1 MGGEILS
8 TLADARVSLGGLL
21 PVASRSTGVSQVE
34 FGEESL
40 SVIELGDPR
49 LETADIY
56 LSALPFESSRTLLA
70 EQLDSGKPL
79 VDLSGS
85 LGYDV
90 PLVAHGVNLDDPA
103 RDRAARILTA
113 PRPEALVVA
122 TLLTALRDFPV
133 AAVRG
138 LALVPASVA
147 GRKGMEEL
155 SGQVVA
161 LFNSQ
166 EPPRVCFPG
175 GLAFDVLPAWG
186 TGASWS
192 TLERL
197 VAYQVAGLTGLEPGQ
212 LGISV
217 CVVPT
222 FSGLSLSLHFSGLG
236 GNLESVEA
244 ALGSH
249 PGLRVV
255 NDTEGAPLK
264 QLGQPI
270 VSVGRI
276 REDPAGE
283 GIHLWASCDP
293 LRIAAANAVALALG
307 LWDENR

>member
-8 TLADARVSLGGLL
+8 ALADSRVSLRGLL

-40 SVIELGDPR
+40 SVLDLEDPR
-49 LETADIY
+49 LETADLF

-103 RDRAARILTA
+103 RDRAARTLTA

-122 TLLTALRDFPV
+122 TLLAALRAFPV
-133 AAVRG
+133 TAVRG
-138 LALVPASVA
+138 LAMVPASVA
-147 GRKGMEEL
+147 GRNGLEEL

-166 EPPRVCFPG
+166 EPPRVAFPG

-186 TGASWS
+186 AGASWS

-197 VAYQVAGLTGLEPGQ
+197 VAYQIAGLTGMEPAQVG
-212 LGISV
+212 LGV

-222 FSGLSLSLHFSGLG
+222 FSGLSLSLHFSGAG
-236 GNLESVEA
+236 ASLESIEA
-244 ALGSH
+244 ALEAH
-249 PGLRVV
+249 PGLRLVK
-255 NDTEGAPLK
+255 DTEGTPLK
-264 QLGQPI
+264 QLGLPT
-270 VSVGRI
+270 VAVGRL
-276 REDPAGE
+276 REDPAGD
-283 GIHLWASCDP
+283 GIHLWATCDP
-293 LRIAAANAVALALG
+293 LRVAAANAVALALG
-307 LWDENR
+307 LWDETR